1 MNSKPQADSYAA
13 QTLQPQGEKKE
24 KEKK

>member
-1 MNSKPQADSYAA
+1 MNSKPQADSYAP
-13 QTLQPQGEKKE
+13 QTLRPQEKE